1 MKNQKKFNTS
11 LIFLGVVI
19 SILVVFII
27 QLMRH
32 VQSLLELDTKINL
45 TEIVSQNKESITNR
59 LTLNIQSVE
68 VKDKQQQY
76 FHCQCSRDRI
86 QKKQAAHIHH
96 RQEIFQDIH
105 DRQIKHIRPN
115 NFATRRGRYIHHI
128 SPHNDKK

>member
-68 VKDKQQQY
+68 VLASQLSDEIKYKQLLDKNL
-76 FHCQCSRDRI
+76 DI
-86 QKKQAAHIHH
+86 QEAINEFGIKTNSNSIFIANAAVTVF
-96 RQEIFQDIH
+96 R
-105 DRQIKHIRPN
+105 
-115 NFATRRGRYIHHI
+115 
-128 SPHNDKK
+128 